1 MSDNT
6 YKQNFDIT
14 KGIREKRNGHKSLLI
29 WYTGL
34 SGSGKSTL
42 ANAVEKELYHK
53 GYNSYTL
60 DGDNIRR
67 GINNELGFN
76 QEDRLENIRRVAEIS
91 KLMMDAGII
100 VNAAFISPLISDR
113 KIIKD
118 IVGVEN
124 LFEIYVSTSLEECEK
139 RDVKGLYEKA
149 RKGLIK
155 DFTGITSKYEPPK
168 NPDVVIDTQDKDV
181 SVCVNKILPKIIS
194 KIKLDA

>member
-1 MSDNT
+1 MGNNT

-14 KGIREKRNGHKSLLI
+14 KGVREKRNGHKSLLI

-42 ANAVEKELYHK
+42 ANAVEQELYNK

-67 GINNELGFN
+67 GINNDLGFN

-113 KIIKD
+113 NIIKD
-118 IVGVEN
+118 IVGVKN
-124 LFEIYVSTSLEECEK
+124 IFEIYVSTSLEECEK

-155 DFTGITSKYEPPK
+155 DFTGITSKYVPPK
-168 NPDVVIDTQDKDV
+168 NPDVVIDTQDKDI
-181 SVCVNKILPKIIS
+181 SVCVNEILPKIIS

>member
-1 MSDNT
+1 MSNNLFKYT
-6 YKQNFDIT
+6 FNINLKT
-14 KGIREKRNGHKSLLI
+14 REKKNAHKSLLI

-42 ANAVEKELYHK
+42 ANAVENELFQK

-67 GINNELGFN
+67 GINNDLGFSKD
-76 QEDRLENIRRVAEIS
+76 DRLENIRRVAEIS
-91 KLMMDAGII
+91 KLMLDAGLI
-100 VNAAFISPLISDR
+100 VNAAFISPLITDR

-118 IVGVEN
+118 IVGVDH
-124 LFEIYVSTSLEECEK
+124 LLEIHVSTSLEECER

-155 DFTGITSKYEPPK
+155 DFTGITSKYEPPN
-168 NPDVVIDTQDKDV
+168 NPDLVIDTQDKDI
-181 SVCVNKILPKIIS
+181 SVCVNEILPKIIS

>member
-1 MSDNT
+1 MSKNIF
-6 YKQNFDIT
+6 KQSFEIN
-14 KGIREKRNGHKSLLI
+14 KSLRENKNGHKSLLI

-42 ANAVEKELYHK
+42 ANAVEKELYNK
-53 GYNSYTL
+53 GYYSYTL
-60 DGDNIRR
+60 DGDNIRS
-67 GINNELGFN
+67 GINNDLGFN

-113 KIIKD
+113 QIIKD
-118 IVGVEN
+118 IVGVKN

-168 NPDVVIDTQDKDV
+168 NPDVVIDTQEKDI
-181 SVCVNKILPKIIS
+181 SVCVNEILPKIIS
-194 KIKLDA
+194 KLN

>member
-1 MSDNT
+1 MT
-6 YKQNFDIT
+6 
-14 KGIREKRNGHKSLLI
+14 REKKNAHKSLLI

-42 ANAVEKELYHK
+42 ANEVEKELYHR

-67 GINNELGFN
+67 GINKDLGFS

-91 KLMMDAGII
+91 KLMLDAGLI

-118 IVGVEN
+118 IVGVNN
-124 LFEIYVSTSLEECEK
+124 LFEIYVSTSLEDCEK
-139 RDVKGLYEKA
+139 RDVKGLYKKA

-168 NPDVVIDTQDKDV
+168 NPDVVIDTQDKDI
-181 SVCVNKILPKIIS
+181 SVCVNEILPKIIS

>member
-1 MSDNT
+1 MSKNIF
-6 YKQNFDIT
+6 KQSFEIN
-14 KGIREKRNGHKSLLI
+14 KSLRENKNGHKSLLI

-67 GINNELGFN
+67 GINSDLGFSQN
-76 QEDRLENIRRVAEIS
+76 DRLENIRRVAEIS
-91 KLMMDAGII
+91 KLIIDAGII

-124 LFEIYVSTSLEECEK
+124 LFEIHVSTSLEECEK

-168 NPDVVIDTQDKDV
+168 NPDVVIDTQDKDI
-181 SVCVNKILPKIIS
+181 SVCVNEILPKIIS

>member
-14 KGIREKRNGHKSLLI
+14 KGVREKRNGHKSLLI

-42 ANAVEKELYHK
+42 ANAVEKELYNK
-53 GYNSYTL
+53 GYFSYTL
-60 DGDNIRR
+60 DGDNIRS
-67 GINNELGFN
+67 GINNDLGFN
-76 QEDRLENIRRVAEIS
+76 QKDRLENIRRVAEIS
-91 KLMMDAGII
+91 KLIMDAGII

-118 IVGVEN
+118 IVGVKN

-168 NPDVVIDTQDKDV
+168 SPDVVVDTQDKDI
-181 SVCVNKILPKIIS
+181 SVCVNEILPKIIS

>member
-1 MSDNT
+1 MSNNT
-6 YKQNFDIT
+6 YKQNFYIT
-14 KGIREKRNGHKSLLI
+14 KGVREKRNGHKSLLI

-42 ANAVEKELYHK
+42 ANAVEQELYNK

-67 GINNELGFN
+67 GINNDLGFN

-113 KIIKD
+113 NIIKD
-118 IVGVEN
+118 IVGVKN
-124 LFEIYVSTSLEECEK
+124 IFEIYVSTSLEECEK

-155 DFTGITSKYEPPK
+155 DFTGITSKYVPPK
-168 NPDVVIDTQDKDV
+168 NPDVVIDTQDKDI
-181 SVCVNKILPKIIS
+181 SVCVNEILPKIIS

>member
-1 MSDNT
+1 MGNNT

-14 KGIREKRNGHKSLLI
+14 KGVREKRNGHKSLLI

-42 ANAVEKELYHK
+42 ANAVEQELYNK

-67 GINNELGFN
+67 GINNDLGFN

-113 KIIKD
+113 NIIKD
-118 IVGVEN
+118 IVGVKN
-124 LFEIYVSTSLEECEK
+124 IFEIYVSTSLEECEK

-155 DFTGITSKYEPPK
+155 DFTGVSSKYEPPK
-168 NPDVVIDTQDKDV
+168 NPDVHIDTQDKDI
-181 SVCVNKILPKIIS
+181 SVCINEILPKIIS

>member
-1 MSDNT
+1 MSKNIFR
-6 YKQNFDIT
+6 QSFEIT
-14 KGIREKRNGHKSLLI
+14 KRVREKWNGHKSLLI

-67 GINNELGFN
+67 GINSDLGFS
-76 QEDRLENIRRVAEIS
+76 QEDRLENIRRVVEIS

-118 IVGVEN
+118 IVGVDH
-124 LFEIYVSTSLEECEK
+124 LLEIHVSTSLEECER

-155 DFTGITSKYEPPK
+155 DFTGVTSKYEPPK
-168 NPDVVIDTQDKDV
+168 NPDVVIDTQDKDI
-181 SVCVNKILPKIIS
+181 SVCANEILTKIIS
-194 KIKLDA
+194 KIKLDE

>member
-1 MSDNT
+1 MSKNIF
-6 YKQNFDIT
+6 KQSFEIT
-14 KGIREKRNGHKSLLI
+14 KSLRENKNGHKSLLI

-42 ANAVEKELYHK
+42 ANAVEKELYLK
-53 GYNSYTL
+53 GYSSYTL

-67 GINNELGFN
+67 GINNELGFSQN
-76 QEDRLENIRRVAEIS
+76 DRLENIRRVAEIS

-168 NPDVVIDTQDKDV
+168 NPDVVIDTQGKDI
-181 SVCVNKILPKIIS
+181 SVCVNEILPKIIS

>member
-1 MSDNT
+1 MT
-6 YKQNFDIT
+6 
-14 KGIREKRNGHKSLLI
+14 REKKNAHKSLLI

-42 ANAVEKELYHK
+42 ANEVEKELCHR

-67 GINNELGFN
+67 GINKDLGFS

-100 VNAAFISPLISDR
+100 VNAAFISPLITDR

-118 IVGVEN
+118 IVGVKN
-124 LFEIYVSTSLEECEK
+124 LFEIYVSTSLEDCEK
-139 RDVKGLYEKA
+139 RDVKGLYKKA

-168 NPDVVIDTQDKDV
+168 NPDVVIDTKDKDI
-181 SVCVNKILPKIIS
+181 SVCVNEILPKIFS
-194 KIKLDA
+194 KIKLDV

>member
-1 MSDNT
+1 MSKNIFKQSFEI
-6 YKQNFDIT
+6 YKSL
-14 KGIREKRNGHKSLLI
+14 RENKNGHKSLLI

-67 GINNELGFN
+67 DINNELGFN

>member
-1 MSDNT
+1 MSKNIF
-6 YKQNFDIT
+6 KQSFEIN
-14 KGIREKRNGHKSLLI
+14 KSLRENKNGYKSLLI

-42 ANAVEKELYHK
+42 ANAVEKELYNK
-53 GYNSYTL
+53 GYYSYTL
-60 DGDNIRR
+60 DGDNIRS
-67 GINNELGFN
+67 GINNDLGFN

-113 KIIKD
+113 NIIKD
-118 IVGVEN
+118 IVGVKN
-124 LFEIYVSTSLEECEK
+124 IFEIYVSTSLEECEK

-155 DFTGITSKYEPPK
+155 DFTGITSKYVPPK
-168 NPDVVIDTQDKDV
+168 NPDVVIDTQDKDI
-181 SVCVNKILPKIIS
+181 SVCVNEILPKIIS

>member
-6 YKQNFDIT
+6 YKQSFEIN
-14 KGIREKRNGHKSLLI
+14 KSLRENKNGHKSLLI

-42 ANAVEKELYHK
+42 ANAVEKELYNK
-53 GYNSYTL
+53 GYYSYTL
-60 DGDNIRR
+60 DGDNIRS
-67 GINNELGFN
+67 GINNDLGFN

-118 IVGVEN
+118 IVGVKN
-124 LFEIYVSTSLEECEK
+124 LFEIHVSTSLEECEK

-168 NPDVVIDTQDKDV
+168 NPDVVIDTQDKDI
-181 SVCVNKILPKIIS
+181 SVCVNEILPKIIS

>member
-14 KGIREKRNGHKSLLI
+14 KGVREKRNGHKSLLI

-42 ANAVEKELYHK
+42 ANAVEKELYNK
-53 GYNSYTL
+53 GYYSYTL
-60 DGDNIRR
+60 DGDNIRS
-67 GINNELGFN
+67 GINNDLGFN

-91 KLMMDAGII
+91 KLIMDAGII

-118 IVGVEN
+118 IVGVKN

-168 NPDVVIDTQDKDV
+168 NPDVVIDTQEKDI
-181 SVCVNKILPKIIS
+181 SVCVNEILPKIIS

>member
-14 KGIREKRNGHKSLLI
+14 KGVREKKNGHKSLLI

-60 DGDNIRR
+60 DGDNIRK
-67 GINNELGFN
+67 GINNELGFSQN
-76 QEDRLENIRRVAEIS
+76 DRLENIRRVAEIS

-118 IVGVEN
+118 IVGVKN
-124 LFEIYVSTSLEECEK
+124 LFEIHVSTSLEECEK

-168 NPDVVIDTQDKDV
+168 NPDVVIDTQDKDI
-181 SVCVNKILPKIIS
+181 SVCVNEILPKIIS

>member
-1 MSDNT
+1 MSKNIF
-6 YKQNFDIT
+6 KQSFEIT
-14 KGIREKRNGHKSLLI
+14 KSLRENKNGHKSLLI

-42 ANAVEKELYHK
+42 ANAVEKELYNK
-53 GYNSYTL
+53 GYYSYTL
-60 DGDNIRR
+60 DGDNIRS
-67 GINNELGFN
+67 GINNDLGFN

-91 KLMMDAGII
+91 KLIMDAGII

-118 IVGVEN
+118 IVGVKN

-149 RKGLIK
+149 RRGLIK

-168 NPDVVIDTQDKDV
+168 NPDVVIDTQDKDI
-181 SVCVNKILPKIIS
+181 SVCVNEILPKIIS

>member
-1 MSDNT
+1 MSKNIF
-6 YKQNFDIT
+6 KQNFDIT
-14 KGIREKRNGHKSLLI
+14 KGVREKRNGHKSLLI

-42 ANAVEKELYHK
+42 ANAVEKELYNK
-53 GYNSYTL
+53 GYYSYTL
-60 DGDNIRR
+60 DGDNIRS
-67 GINNELGFN
+67 GINNDLGFN

-91 KLMMDAGII
+91 KLIMDAGII

-118 IVGVEN
+118 IVGVKN
-124 LFEIYVSTSLEECEK
+124 LFEIHVSTSLEECEK

-168 NPDVVIDTQDKDV
+168 IPDVVIDTQDKDIL
-181 SVCVNKILPKIIS
+181 VCVNEILPKIIS

>member
-1 MSDNT
+1 MN
-6 YKQNFDIT
+6 KNLFQQNFEVSRFS
-14 KGIREKRNGHKSLLI
+14 REKRNGHKSLLI

-42 ANAVEKELYHK
+42 ANAVEKELYSK

-67 GINNELGFN
+67 GINNNLGFS

-91 KLMMDAGII
+91 KIMMDAGLI

-113 KIIKD
+113 EIIKE
-118 IVGVEN
+118 IVGIKN

-139 RDVKGLYEKA
+139 RDVKGLYGKA

-155 DFTGITSKYEPPK
+155 DFTGITSKYEPPE
-168 NPDVVIDTQDKDV
+168 NPDVVIDTQDKDI
-181 SVCVNKILPKIIS
+181 SLCVDEILPKIIS

>member
-6 YKQNFDIT
+6 YKQSFEIN
-14 KGIREKRNGHKSLLI
+14 KSLRENKNGHKSLLI

-53 GYNSYTL
+53 GFNSYTL

-67 GINNELGFN
+67 GINNELGFSHN
-76 QEDRLENIRRVAEIS
+76 DRLENIRRVAEIS

-113 KIIKD
+113 QIIKD
-118 IVGVEN
+118 IVGVKN

-168 NPDVVIDTQDKDV
+168 NPDVVVDTQDKDI
-181 SVCVNKILPKIIS
+181 SVCVNEILPKIIS

>member
-14 KGIREKRNGHKSLLI
+14 KGVREKRNGHKSLLI

-42 ANAVEKELYHK
+42 ANAVEKELYNK
-53 GYNSYTL
+53 GYYSYTL
-60 DGDNIRR
+60 DGDNIRS
-67 GINNELGFN
+67 GINNDLGFN

-91 KLMMDAGII
+91 KLIMDAGII

-118 IVGVEN
+118 IVGVKN

-149 RKGLIK
+149 RRGLIK

-168 NPDVVIDTQDKDV
+168 NPDVVIDTQDKDI
-181 SVCVNKILPKIIS
+181 SVCVNEILPKIIS

>member
-1 MSDNT
+1 MSNNLFKYT
-6 YKQNFDIT
+6 FNINRMT
-14 KGIREKRNGHKSLLI
+14 REKKNAHKSLLI

-42 ANAVEKELYHK
+42 ANEVEKELYHR

-67 GINNELGFN
+67 GINKDLGFS

-91 KLMMDAGII
+91 KLMLDAGLI

-118 IVGVEN
+118 IVGVKN
-124 LFEIYVSTSLEECEK
+124 LFEIYVSTSLEDCEK
-139 RDVKGLYEKA
+139 RDVKGLYKKA

-168 NPDVVIDTQDKDV
+168 NPDVVIDTQGKDIL
-181 SVCVNKILPKIIS
+181 VCVNEILPKIIS

>member
-14 KGIREKRNGHKSLLI
+14 KGVREKRNGHKSLLI

-42 ANAVEKELYHK
+42 ANAVEKELYNK
-53 GYNSYTL
+53 GYYSYTL
-60 DGDNIRR
+60 DGDNIRS
-67 GINNELGFN
+67 GINNDLGFN

-113 KIIKD
+113 QIIKD
-118 IVGVEN
+118 IVGVKN

-168 NPDVVIDTQDKDV
+168 NPDVVIDTQEKDI
-181 SVCVNKILPKIIS
+181 SVCVNEILPKIIS

>member
-14 KGIREKRNGHKSLLI
+14 KGVREKRNGHKSLLI

-42 ANAVEKELYHK
+42 ANAVEKELYNK
-53 GYNSYTL
+53 GYYSYTL
-60 DGDNIRR
+60 DGDNIRS
-67 GINNELGFN
+67 GINNDLGFN

-91 KLMMDAGII
+91 KLIMDAGII

-118 IVGVEN
+118 IVGVKN

-149 RKGLIK
+149 RRGLIK

-168 NPDVVIDTQDKDV
+168 NPDVVIDTQGKDIL
-181 SVCVNKILPKIIS
+181 VCVNEILPKLIS

>member
-14 KGIREKRNGHKSLLI
+14 KGVREKKNGHKSLLI

-42 ANAVEKELYHK
+42 ANAVEKELYLK
-53 GYNSYTL
+53 GYSSYTL

-67 GINNELGFN
+67 GINNELGFSQN
-76 QEDRLENIRRVAEIS
+76 DRLENIRRVAEIS

-168 NPDVVIDTQDKDV
+168 NPDVVIDTQGKDI
-181 SVCVNKILPKIIS
+181 SVCVNEILPKIIS

>member
-1 MSDNT
+1 M
-6 YKQNFDIT
+6 
-14 KGIREKRNGHKSLLI
+14 GINHYLFG
-29 WYTGL
+29 
-34 SGSGKSTL
+34 TL
-42 ANAVEKELYHK
+42 AYLAPENQPLQTQSKRSFIIKVITH
-53 GYNSYTL
+53 TL
-60 DGDNIRR
+60 LM
-67 GINNELGFN
+67 GIILEEVLIMNLGFN
-76 QEDRLENIRRVAEIS
+76 QNDRLENIRRVAEIS
-91 KLMMDAGII
+91 KLIMDAGII

-118 IVGVEN
+118 IVGVKN

-168 NPDVVIDTQDKDV
+168 NPDVVIDTQDKDI
-181 SVCVNKILPKIIS
+181 SVCVNEILPKIIS

>member
-1 MSDNT
+1 MSKNIF
-6 YKQNFDIT
+6 KQSFEIT
-14 KGIREKRNGHKSLLI
+14 KSLRENKNGHKSLLI

-42 ANAVEKELYHK
+42 ANAVEKELYNK
-53 GYNSYTL
+53 GYYSYTL
-60 DGDNIRR
+60 DGDNIRK
-67 GINNELGFN
+67 GINNELGFSHN
-76 QEDRLENIRRVAEIS
+76 DRLENIRRVAEIS
-91 KLMMDAGII
+91 KLMIDAGII

-168 NPDVVIDTQDKDV
+168 NPDVVIDTQEKDI
-181 SVCVNKILPKIIS
+181 SVCVNEILPKIIS

>member
-1 MSDNT
+1 MSKNIF
-6 YKQNFDIT
+6 KQSFEIT
-14 KGIREKRNGHKSLLI
+14 KSLRENKNGHKSLLI

-42 ANAVEKELYHK
+42 ANAVEKELYLK
-53 GYNSYTL
+53 GYKSYTL

-67 GINNELGFN
+67 GINNNLGFN
-76 QEDRLENIRRVAEIS
+76 QNDRLENIRRVAEIS

-113 KIIKD
+113 KVIKD
-118 IVGVEN
+118 IVGVKN

-168 NPDVVIDTQDKDV
+168 NPDVVIDTQDKDIP
-181 SVCVNKILPKIIS
+181 VCVNEILPKIIS

>member
-6 YKQNFDIT
+6 YRQNFDIT
-14 KGIREKRNGHKSLLI
+14 KGVREKRNGHKSLLI

-42 ANAVEKELYHK
+42 ANAVEKELYNK
-53 GYNSYTL
+53 GYYSYTL
-60 DGDNIRR
+60 DGDNIRS
-67 GINNELGFN
+67 GINNDLGFN

-113 KIIKD
+113 QIIKD
-118 IVGVEN
+118 IVGVKN

-168 NPDVVIDTQDKDV
+168 NPDVVIDTQEKDI
-181 SVCVNKILPKIIS
+181 SVCVNEILPKIIS
-194 KIKLDA
+194 KLN

>member
-14 KGIREKRNGHKSLLI
+14 KGVREKRNGHKSLLI

-42 ANAVEKELYHK
+42 ANAVEKELYNK
-53 GYNSYTL
+53 GYYSNTL

-67 GINNELGFN
+67 GINNELGFSQN
-76 QEDRLENIRRVAEIS
+76 DRLENIRRVAEIS

-149 RKGLIK
+149 CKGLIK

-168 NPDVVIDTQDKDV
+168 YPDVVIDTQDKDI
-181 SVCVNKILPKIIS
+181 SVCVNEILPKIIS

>member
-6 YKQNFDIT
+6 YKQSFEIT
-14 KGIREKRNGHKSLLI
+14 KSLRENKNGHKSLLI

-42 ANAVEKELYHK
+42 ANAVEKELYNK
-53 GYNSYTL
+53 GYYSYTL
-60 DGDNIRR
+60 DGDNIRK
-67 GINNELGFN
+67 GINNELGFSHN
-76 QEDRLENIRRVAEIS
+76 DRLENIRRVAEIS

-168 NPDVVIDTQDKDV
+168 NPDVVIDTQDKDI
-181 SVCVNKILPKIIS
+181 SVCVNEILPKIIS
-194 KIKLDA
+194 KIKFDA

>member
-1 MSDNT
+1 MN
-6 YKQNFDIT
+6 KNLFQQNFEVSRFS
-14 KGIREKRNGHKSLLI
+14 REKRNGYKSLLI

-42 ANAVEKELYHK
+42 ANAVEKELYSK

-67 GINNELGFN
+67 GINNNLGFS

-91 KLMMDAGII
+91 KIMMDAGLI

-113 KIIKD
+113 EIIKE
-118 IVGVEN
+118 IVGVKN

-139 RDVKGLYEKA
+139 RDVKGLYGKA

-155 DFTGITSKYEPPK
+155 DFTGITSKYEPPE
-168 NPDVVIDTQDKDV
+168 NPDVVIDTQDKDI
-181 SVCVNKILPKIIS
+181 SLCVDEILPKIIS
-194 KIKLDA
+194 KIKFDA